1 MAATSAIPIN
11 PRLLELLWIRAL
23 KPYGKLPIITPDR
36 AQQLRTLV
44 LSWRGPTHG

>member
-1 MAATSAIPIN
+1 MAATSSIPIN

-36 AQQLRTLV
+36 AQQLRALV
-44 LSWRGPTHG
+44 LSWREPELG